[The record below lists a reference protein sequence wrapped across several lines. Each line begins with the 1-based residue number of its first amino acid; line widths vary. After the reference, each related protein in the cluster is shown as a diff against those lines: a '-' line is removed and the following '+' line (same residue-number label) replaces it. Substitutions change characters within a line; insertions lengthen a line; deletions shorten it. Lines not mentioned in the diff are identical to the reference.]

1 MESKSIIETDR
12 CIVREFEEKDLD
24 YFATYRNDE
33 QWMKYQDFKNLT
45 KEQYRKALIKPLN
58 IEKGMQ
64 LAIADKV
71 TDELLGDLYLCK
83 KEETISIGYSINPS
97 YARKGYTSEVLNG
110 LLPKLKVEYPQ
121 CEIVAM
127 TEKENL
133 PSKNLL
139 LKLGFVYDGWIEQ
152 WQSEVYIY
160 SK

>member
-1 MESKSIIETDR
+1 MESKLNIETDR
-12 CIVREFEEKDLD
+12 CIVREFKEKDLD
-24 YFATYRNDE
+24 SFTTYRNDE

-45 KEQYRKALIKPLN
+45 KEQYRKALIKPLD

-71 TDELLGDLYLCK
+71 TDELLGDLYLSK
-83 KEETISIGYSINPS
+83 KEETISIGYSINPV
-97 YARKGYTSEVLNG
+97 YARKGYISEVLKT
-110 LLPKLKVEYPQ
+110 LLPKLKEEYPW

>member
-1 MESKSIIETDR
+1 MENKFNIETDR

-24 YFATYRNDE
+24 SFTTYRNDE

-58 IEKGMQ
+58 IERGMQ

-71 TDELLGDLYLCK
+71 TDELLGDLYLSK
-83 KEETISIGYSINPS
+83 KEETVTIGYSINPV
-97 YARKGYTSEVLNG
+97 YARKGYISEVLKN
-110 LLPKLKVEYPQ
+110 LLLKLKEEHPQ

>member
-1 MESKSIIETDR
+1 MENKFNIVTDR
-12 CIVREFEEKDLD
+12 CIVRKFEEKDLD
-24 YFATYRNDE
+24 SFTTYRNDE

-71 TDELLGDLYLCK
+71 TDELLGDLYLSK
-83 KEETISIGYSINPS
+83 KEETVTIGYSINPV
-97 YARKGYTSEVLNG
+97 YARKGYISEVLKT
-110 LLPKLKVEYPQ
+110 LLPKLKEDYPQ

>member
-1 MESKSIIETDR
+1 MKSNLIIETDR

-24 YFATYRNDE
+24 SFTTYRNDE

-71 TDELLGDLYLCK
+71 TDELLGDLYLSK
-83 KEETISIGYSINPS
+83 KEETVTIGYSINPI
-97 YARKGYTSEVLNG
+97 YARKGYTSEVLSGVIPN
-110 LLPKLKVEYPQ
+110 LKAEYPQ

-127 TEKENL
+127 IDKENL